1 MKSKIIIAVALFL
14 TIQATAQFNV
24 FKGAG
29 FEINYP
35 ASFRAPGAPG
45 ALEMNPESAFFSSPD
60 NLVEF
65 YIFSPMH
72 KGVASDIALKSN
84 EKLAPGEVSNGKTTI
99 AKYWTIIAKDNSY
112 ERTYQESIDVKT
124 GDNWV
129 IGLKYKNQ
137 AAFNKYRNEY
147 LAFKKSYH
155 KIGSSNAVQ
164 SSASMPK
171 LQAGFEFEEKHD
183 PETNGTLTTVY
194 LVYNGSKYTIET
206 VDGTAEDIEKNN
218 YKISAVPNAAIAA
231 CGVWYGESATIF
243 YVIQKEGKLFVLKGS
258 NEDDPSKLI
267 WKKVREF

>member
-1 MKSKIIIAVALFL
+1 MKYKIIIAVAVLF
-14 TIQATAQFNV
+14 TIQATAQFNT
-24 FKGAG
+24 FRGAG
-29 FEINYP
+29 FEVNYP
-35 ASFRAPGAPG
+35 ASFRAHGAPG
-45 ALEMNPESAFFSSPD
+45 TLELNPESVFFSSPD

-72 KGVASDIALKSN
+72 KGVATDIALKSN

-99 AKYWTIIAKDNSY
+99 AKFWTIIAKDNSY

-155 KIGSSNAVQ
+155 KTGSSNAVQ
-164 SSASMPK
+164 SSASMQK
-171 LQAGFEFEEKHD
+171 LQASFDFEEKRD
-183 PETNGTLTTVY
+183 SETNGTLTTVY
-194 LVYNGSKYTIET
+194 LIYNGNKYKLET

-218 YKISAVPNAAIAA
+218 YKMSDVPNAAIAA

-243 YVIQKEGKLFVLKGS
+243 YVIQKEGKLFVFKGS
-258 NEDDPSKLI
+258 TEDNPSKLT
-267 WKKVREF
+267 WKKVKEF

>member
-1 MKSKIIIAVALFL
+1 MKSKIIIAVAVLF
-14 TIQATAQFNV
+14 TIQATAQFNT
-24 FKGAG
+24 FRGAG
-29 FEINYP
+29 FEVNYP
-35 ASFRAPGAPG
+35 ASFRAHGAPG
-45 ALEMNPESAFFSSPD
+45 ALELNPESVFFSSPD

-72 KGVASDIALKSN
+72 KGVATDIALKSN

-99 AKYWTIIAKDNSY
+99 AKFWTIIAKDNSY

-155 KIGSSNAVQ
+155 KTGSSNAVQ

-171 LQAGFEFEEKHD
+171 LQASFEYEEKED
-183 PETNGTLTTVY
+183 NKIGGTSTTIF
-194 LVYNGSKYTIET
+194 LIYNGNKINIGKVYGAAIN
-206 VDGTAEDIEKNN
+206 IEKEN
-218 YKISAVPNAAIAA
+218 YAMRQIPSAAIAA
-231 CGVWYGESATIF
+231 CGAWFGGAGSYYYI
-243 YVIQKEGKLFVLKGS
+243 IQKGAKILLYKGFNAEEAPKLTW
-258 NEDDPSKLI
+258 E
-267 WKKVREF
+267 KVKEF